1 MAWAP
6 EPPFDMPPARTVRVP
21 GRGEFFLRD
30 TGRDGPVVMLLHG
43 WMASG
48 DLNWCG
54 AYGDLFRAGYRV
66 LAIDHRGRGRGL
78 RPLERFRLADCAD
91 DAAAVLRQLDLAP
104 ALVVGYSM
112 GGAIGQLLARDH
124 PDVVSGL
131 VLSGTAQHWQDPQ
144 TRRVW
149 RAMALLGMTLALAP
163 RASWRWGFKRVG
175 LPNNQQTAWL
185 HSEMMR
191 HSASD
196 LAEAGRELG
205 RFDSRPW
212 LGSVEVPVAV
222 VITTRDDA
230 VPVPKQ
236 RELAAA
242 SSARVFEAPIRHLG
256 IVAQASEYNPALLAA
271 LESLRESENRPA
283 EAA

>member
-1 MAWAP
+1 MPWSP

-43 WMASG
+43 WMASA

-54 AYGDLFRAGYRV
+54 AYGDLFQAGYRV
-66 LAIDHRGRGRGL
+66 LAIDHRGHGRGL
-78 RPLERFRLADCAD
+78 RPLERFRLADCAH
-91 DAAAVLRQLDLAP
+91 DAAAVLAQLDLAP

-175 LPNNQQTAWL
+175 LPNSQETAWL

-271 LESLRESENRPA
+271 LESLREGANRPA

>member
-1 MAWAP
+1 MAWSP

-43 WMASG
+43 WMASA

-54 AYGDLFRAGYRV
+54 AYGDLFQAGYRV
-66 LAIDHRGRGRGL
+66 LAIDHRGHGRGL
-78 RPLERFRLADCAD
+78 RPLERFRLADCAH
-91 DAAAVLRQLDLAP
+91 DAAAVLAQLDLAP

-175 LPNNQQTAWL
+175 LPNNQETAWL

-271 LESLRESENRPA
+271 LESLREGANRPA